1 MTVLLICSLLQTKSV
16 FVYKKVHLIYKSIG
30 VVNSKAGCNVELKIL
45 VIYVKVQKIFNDN
58 WLFVKYY

>member
-30 VVNSKAGCNVELKIL
+30 VVNNKTDCNVALKI
-45 VIYVKVQKIFNDN
+45 
-58 WLFVKYY
+58 FVLDVDSAENI